1 MNIELHHP
9 IRGIIVAMKWP
20 DFYFYFYFF
29 PQEIQVLA
37 NYQPLVYGLL

>member
-20 DFYFYFYFF
+20 DFYFYFF